1 MLAIVVATWKGE
13 EREQDEIKIEE
24 VLVERSYH
32 RRKDVF
38 SHIIDYDREG

>member
-13 EREQDEIKIEE
+13 ERERDETKIEE
-24 VLVERSYH
+24 VLVEGSYH
-32 RRKDVF
+32 RRKDAS